1 MDRDEKEIC
10 MKFGSSVNQLVDN
23 VELLVDDMLYGDEIT
38 QKRLEGIKLR
48 INHMRKFE
56 RDYKSMLSVSNNDI

>member
-1 MDRDEKEIC
+1 MDKNEKEIC

-56 RDYKSMLSVSNNDI
+56 QDYKKILGV